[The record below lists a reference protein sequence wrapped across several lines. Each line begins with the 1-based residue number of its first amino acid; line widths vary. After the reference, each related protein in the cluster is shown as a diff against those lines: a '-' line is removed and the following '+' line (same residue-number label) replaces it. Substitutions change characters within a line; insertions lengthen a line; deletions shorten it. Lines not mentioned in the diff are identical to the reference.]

1 MSDPLKAS
9 CLIDRPAQPV
19 ARLLFAHGAGAP
31 MDSDFMIHMAQ
42 ALCQQQIEVIR
53 FEFPYMAERRR
64 TGKRRPPSPFAQI
77 VAAYEAQVVAWF
89 EPGLPLFVAGKS
101 MGGRA
106 AASLCMAEISGA
118 IVYGYPL
125 HPVGKPASLR
135 LAPLQERQLPLLIV
149 QGTRDK
155 LGDRASF
162 AQQTIDTAVQ
172 WCWLEDGDHDLKPR
186 KASGYTQDEHLAR
199 AVAATVDFIHA
210 QRALAIPRS
219 AAH

>member
-1 MSDPLKAS
+1 MSDRLKAN
-9 CLIDRPAQPV
+9 CLVDRPAQPV

-31 MDSDFMIHMAQ
+31 MDSDFMAHMAQ
-42 ALCQQQIEVIR
+42 GLCQQQVEVIR

-64 TGKRRPPSPFAQI
+64 TGKRRPPNPFAQI
-77 VAAYEAQVVAWF
+77 VAAYEAQVAAWS
-89 EPGLPLFVAGKS
+89 GSDVPLFVAGKS

-106 AASLCMAEISGA
+106 AASLSMAEISGA
-118 IVYGYPL
+118 VVYGYPL
-125 HPVGKPASLR
+125 HPVGKPESLR
-135 LAPLQERQLPLLIV
+135 LAPLQARQLPLLIV

-162 AQQTIDTAVQ
+162 SQQTIDGAVQ

-186 KASGYTQDEHLAR
+186 KASGHTHDEHLAR
-199 AVAATVDFIHA
+199 AVAATVQFIHA
-210 QRALAIPRS
+210 QQALAKPRS